1 MELTEDV
8 RRRLARV
15 IASGDGRAVD
25 GELRR
30 AAAQEGLSPYVAWLE
45 TGLAGVR
52 AQAALHLARRARLTR
67 VLDGLA
73 EAGISAVVFKG
84 AHLAYACYPDPALRP
99 YVDTDLLIDPA
110 RARDA
115 RALFERT
122 GHTLIPHVT
131 GRLVMSQFHY
141 VDGEIGGAHAY
152 DVHWQVANPPAF
164 WDLLPFA
171 AVRAHAVPLEAYG
184 EHAYG
189 PSLPHAMLIACVH
202 RAAHHMAS
210 DRLLWLLDL
219 RFMLR
224 SATPHDVDAFCELAA
239 RSGSSVVSYDACRRA
254 AELFGDVTVPEPLR
268 SSAASAIELTGEY
281 LRSRSPFGRV
291 LLDLRGLP
299 SWRDRAALVREHMFP
314 PATFVRGTSEL
325 PFAALPCAYAARIL
339 RGVVGWT
346 RPRAER

>member
-1 MELTEDV
+1 MTEDV

-52 AQAALHLARRARLTR
+52 APAAIQLARRARLTR
-67 VLDGLA
+67 VLDRLA
-73 EAGISAVVFKG
+73 AAGISAVVFKG

-99 YVDTDLLIDPA
+99 YVDTDLFIDPA
-110 RARDA
+110 RADDA
-115 RALFERT
+115 RALFERM

-141 VDGEIGGAHAY
+141 VDGEVGGAHTY
-152 DVHWQVANPPAF
+152 DVHWQIANPAAF
-164 WDLLPFA
+164 RDLLPFA
-171 AVRAHAVPLEAYG
+171 DVRAQAVPIDAYG
-184 EHAYG
+184 EHAFG

-202 RAAHHMAS
+202 RAAHHRAS

-219 RFMLR
+219 RLMLR
-224 SATPHDVDAFCELAA
+224 SATPPERDAFCDLAV

-254 AELFGDVTVPEPLR
+254 AELFGDIAVPEQLR
-268 SSAASAIELTGEY
+268 SSAASATELTGAY
-281 LRSRSPFGRV
+281 LRSRSSFGRV
-291 LLDLRGLP
+291 LLDLRGLG
-299 SWRDRAALVREHMFP
+299 SWRDRAALVREHLFP
-314 PATFVRGTSEL
+314 PATFVRGTSRL
-325 PFAALPCAYAARIL
+325 PLAALPLAYAIRII
-339 RGVVGWT
+339 RGFAAWT
-346 RPRAER
+346 WPRA